1 MPVVI
6 TASPIRVEAVNQAA
20 GVVPVKGAV
29 LSEVAPKAVDLAR
42 AKAVKV
48 VVVGRAGRTDRVA
61 KAKIAVKAAKF
72 TMASQHL

>member
-1 MPVVI
+1 MVI

-42 AKAVKV
+42 AKAVEVVKV
-48 VVVGRAGRTDRVA
+48 VKVDRAARAEMVKT
-61 KAKIAVKAAKF
+61 AVKAAKF